1 LVYLLCHSVSMTTAQ
16 ALNTRSSLFDQDD
29 YFGYQ
34 PTATSALPDPQP
46 MVENLARSVMEIL
59 AGCREL
65 DQIARWVS
73 DEVYRNLLKRV
84 HISRRARAVKK
95 MPAVRPTFGLGRTII
110 TNPTDGVVESVV
122 IVHGKARTRSI
133 AIRLEGID
141 GRWRATA
148 IHVL

>member
-1 LVYLLCHSVSMTTAQ
+1 MTISP
-16 ALNTRSSLFDQDD
+16 ALTRPYKGFASDD
-29 YFGYQ
+29 YFGHQ

-59 AGCREL
+59 AGCRDL
-65 DQIARWVS
+65 DQISRWVT
-73 DEVYRNLLKRV
+73 DDVYRNLLQRV

-95 MPAVRPTFGLGRTII
+95 QAAVLPTFGLGRTII
-110 TNPTDGVVESVV
+110 THPVDGVVESVV

-133 AIRLEGID
+133 AIRLEGMD

>member
-1 LVYLLCHSVSMTTAQ
+1 MTPLQAQ
-16 ALNTRSSLFDQDD
+16 NTRSSSFNQDD
-29 YFGYQ
+29 YFGHQ
-34 PTATSALPDPQP
+34 PTATRELPDPAP
-46 MVENLARSVMEIL
+46 LVENLARSVMEIL

-73 DEVYRNLLKRV
+73 DDVYRNLLTRV

-95 MPAVRPTFGLGRTII
+95 QPAVRPTFGLGRTII

-133 AIRLEGID
+133 AVRLEGLD

-148 IHVL
+148 VHVL

>member
-1 LVYLLCHSVSMTTAQ
+1 MTPPPAIPKPQ
-16 ALNTRSSLFDQDD
+16 KGFASDD
-29 YFGYQ
+29 YFGHQ
-34 PTATSALPDPQP
+34 PTHTSALPDPQP

-59 AGCREL
+59 AGCRDLE
-65 DQIARWVS
+65 QISRWVT
-73 DEVYRNLLKRV
+73 DDVYRNLLQRV

-95 MPAVRPTFGLGRTII
+95 QAVALPAFGLGRTII
-110 TNPTDGVVESVV
+110 SHPVDGVVESVI

-133 AIRLEGID
+133 AIRLEGWD

>member
-1 LVYLLCHSVSMTTAQ
+1 MTPAHAFQTPR
-16 ALNTRSSLFDQDD
+16 TGISTDEF
-29 YFGYQ
+29 FGHQ
-34 PTATSALPDPQP
+34 PTATTALPDPQP

-59 AGCREL
+59 AGCRDLE
-65 DQIARWVS
+65 QISRWVS
-73 DEVYRNLLKRV
+73 DDVYRNLLQRV

-95 MPAVRPTFGLGRTII
+95 QAVVLPTFGLGRTII
-110 TNPTDGVVESVV
+110 THPTDGVVESVV

-133 AIRLEGID
+133 AIRLEGLD